1 MDESARIQACFRSF
15 VEGSLITP
23 NFEDVL
29 NLFTE
34 DAMGIGMGAQGVF
47 DAEKTYAPF

>member
-15 VEGSLITP
+15 VEGSLITH

-29 NLFTE
+29 NLWEME
-34 DAMGIGMGAQGVF
+34 DNEEF
-47 DAEKTYAPF
+47 LNEDDN